1 MGYRFASPV
10 DGCVC
15 ICLYLSDHWCQG
27 RYSIGCGETGDG
39 KASTLDCFVVTCEHG
54 GNRVPAAY
62 KSLFVGH
69 EALLGTHRGYD
80 AGALIMAQ
88 ELSKAFGAQLV
99 ASTTTRLL
107 VDLNRSIGH
116 PRLFFEATAAAG
128 PELRSEI
135 VDHHYAPYRGQ
146 VENLVAKAIG
156 SGLRV
161 VHLSSHSFTP
171 VLDGDVR
178 DADVGLLYDPSRPG
192 EAALCARW
200 KASLACLAPRL
211 KVRRNY
217 PYLGKGDGFA
227 SHLRKRFGPDDYVG
241 IELELNQRTVFGPE
255 QDWKALRVRIVESLK
270 AATNT

>member
-1 MGYRFASPV
+1 M
-10 DGCVC
+10 
-15 ICLYLSDHWCQG
+15 
-27 RYSIGCGETGDG
+27 
-39 KASTLDCFVVTCEHG
+39 DCFVVTCEHG
-54 GNRVPAAY
+54 GNLVPAAY
-62 KSLFVGH
+62 KSFFVGH
-69 EALLGTHRGYD
+69 EALLGTHRGHD
-80 AGALIMAQ
+80 AGALTMAQ
-88 ELSKAFGAQLV
+88 ELSNAFGARLV

-116 PRLFFEATAAAG
+116 PRLFSEATASVG
-128 PELRSEI
+128 RQLRSEI
-135 VDHHYAPYRGQ
+135 VDDHYAPYRGQ
-146 VENLVAKAIG
+146 VEHLVANAVA
-156 SGLRV
+156 SGQRV

-171 VLDGDVR
+171 VLDGETR

-200 KASLACLAPRL
+200 KASLARLAPHLR
-211 KVRRNY
+211 VRRNY

-241 IELELNQRTVFGPE
+241 IELELNQRTVFGTE